1 MIISGKI
8 DVTKIVKD
16 KMFKGAKGTYLD
28 ITITTNREKDQYG
41 NDGIITQDLGK
52 EARAKKERGPILG
65 NVRIVYAD
73 QPAPPKDPPQSKS
86 NCPTAGEKTAKQSS
100 AEADSELPF

>member
-8 DVTKIVKD
+8 DVTKIIKD
-16 KMFKGAKGTYLD
+16 KMFKGEKGIYLD
-28 ITITTNREKDQYG
+28 ISIVTNREKDQYG

-65 NVRIVYAD
+65 NVRIIYAD
-73 QPAPPKDPPQSKS
+73 QPVPQKDPPQPK
-86 NCPTAGEKTAKQSS
+86 NNWPTAGEKPK
-100 AEADSELPF
+100 SEPEEEDDVPF

>member
-73 QPAPPKDPPQSKS
+73 QPAPPKDPPKPKS
-86 NCPTAGEKTAKQSS
+86 NQPAAGENPP
-100 AEADSELPF
+100 EEDDVPF